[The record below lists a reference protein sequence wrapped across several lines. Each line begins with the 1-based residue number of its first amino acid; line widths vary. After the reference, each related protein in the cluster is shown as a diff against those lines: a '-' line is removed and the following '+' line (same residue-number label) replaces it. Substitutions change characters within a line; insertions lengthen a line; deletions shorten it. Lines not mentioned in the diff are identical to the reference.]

1 MIALD
6 TNILIRLFARD
17 DEAQLERAKELMAS
31 RALFISKTVLIETEW
46 VLRRGYRLQ
55 RPVVEETFR
64 RLYGLRHLQLEDEA
78 AVLQAFDWYRQG
90 LDFADAL
97 HLASSRAC
105 EGFATFDRALR
116 TSATV
121 LVGAPPLIEP

>member
-1 MIALD
+1 VIALD
-6 TNILIRLFARD
+6 TNILIRLVARD

-31 RALFISKTVLIETEW
+31 RALFVSKTVLIETEW

-105 EGFATFDRALR
+105 EGFATFDGALR
-116 TSATV
+116 TSATG